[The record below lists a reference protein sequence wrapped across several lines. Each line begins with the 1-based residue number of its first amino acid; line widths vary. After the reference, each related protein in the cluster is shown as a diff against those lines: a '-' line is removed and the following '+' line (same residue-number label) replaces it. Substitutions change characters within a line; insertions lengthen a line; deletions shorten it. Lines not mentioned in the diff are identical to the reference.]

1 MINVINFLPN
11 DYMERRGRR
20 CANLICLIL
29 GGVAVLGLGLA
40 SGLALVNSLSSAAMR
55 AVVEQQY
62 QEASLQI
69 KQLKELEER
78 KAALVHKVELSS
90 DLLERVPR
98 SHLLARLTNYLP
110 QKASLTALV
119 LKLEDVAVPAP
130 RSAAQSADASAAAKD
145 ADKAKSAGKNGKGK
159 PDTIKVK
166 QWTFH
171 AEGLAPTDMEVAEY
185 ISRLAADPLFRDV
198 DLQYSESFPYRE
210 TLTMRKFQ
218 LSFRL
223 SPDAE
228 KMLGPTAAPAATA
241 GAPAPAAKG
250 QS

>member
-110 QKASLTALV
+110 QKASLTGV
-119 LKLEDVAVPAP
+119 LLKREDVEVPAP
-130 RSAAQSADASAAAKD
+130 QSPAASPLGSPADPKDAGAAK
-145 ADKAKSAGKNGKGK
+145 SGKNAKDK
-159 PDTIKVK
+159 PEKVK
-166 QWTFH
+166 MKMWTFRVD
-171 AEGLAPTDMEVAEY
+171 GLAPTDVEVAEY
-185 ISRLAADPLFRDV
+185 ISRLCSDSLFREV
-198 DLQYSESFPYRE
+198 ALQYSEEFPYRE
-210 TLTMRKFQ
+210 GTTMRKFQ
-218 LSFRL
+218 LCFRL

-228 KMLGPTAAPAATA
+228 KTLGPTAAPAVTAT
-241 GAPAPAAKG
+241 APAPATKG
-250 QS
+250 KS